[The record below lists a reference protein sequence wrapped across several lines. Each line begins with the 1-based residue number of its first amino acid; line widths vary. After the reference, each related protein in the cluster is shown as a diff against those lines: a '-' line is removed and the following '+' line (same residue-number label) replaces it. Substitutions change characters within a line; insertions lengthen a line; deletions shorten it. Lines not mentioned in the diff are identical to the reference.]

1 MKANMTDS
9 KVTLK
14 DIYDSIEAFRTE
26 VRDTYV
32 TKDEFNPVKAVTY
45 GMVSLILTA
54 VLLVLVATVVKA
66 F

>member
-1 MKANMTDS
+1 MTE

-14 DIYDSIEAFRTE
+14 DIYNSIQDFRTE

-32 TKDEFNPVKAVTY
+32 TKDEFNPVKAIAY
-45 GMVSLILTA
+45 GTVGLTLTA
-54 VLLVLVATVVKA
+54 VLGALIATVVKA